1 MTVGARES
9 NLVRTLLE
17 RSNFP
22 DVKTVDTVDC
32 AVSGGADS
40 MAMLHLAIASGLN
53 VTAHHVDHGLRP
65 ASGREAAV
73 VAALCDRLGA
83 GFVSHRIEIVDG
95 PNLEAR
101 ARAARFAVLPSG
113 VLTGHTA
120 DDQAE
125 TVLLNLMRGAGT
137 DGLAGM
143 RKSTSKPLLSIRRSE
158 THELCRIAAI
168 EVVADESNSDPR
180 FRRNRV
186 RHEVVPLLDEIAQRD
201 VSALIARES
210 SLIADDEEFL
220 DRLARTIDV
229 HDAVQLAAVPLPLA
243 RRAIRIWLADPY
255 PPDSAT
261 VERVLDV
268 ARGCHRSCEIGRGRR
283 VVRSR
288 QRLELS

>member
-9 NLVRTLLE
+9 DLVRTLLE

-22 DVKTVDTVDC
+22 SPDPSANVDC
-32 AVSGGADS
+32 AVSGGPDS
-40 MAMLHLAIASGLN
+40 MAMLFLAVSAGLS

-65 ASGREAAV
+65 SSAEEAGV
-73 VAALCDRLGA
+73 VATLCDRLGA
-83 GFVSHRIEIVDG
+83 RFVAHRVTVGNG

-101 ARAARFAVLPSG
+101 ARAARRATLPDR

-143 RKSTSKPLLSIRRSE
+143 RRSTSKPLLSIRRSE
-158 THELCRIAAI
+158 THELCRLAD
-168 EVVADESNSDPR
+168 VRVATDESNFDPR

-186 RHEVVPLLDEIAQRD
+186 RHELLPLIDDIAQRD
-201 VSALIARES
+201 VSALISREAH
-210 SLIADDEEFL
+210 LIADDEKFL
-220 DRLARTIDV
+220 DELSLAIDV
-229 HDAVQLAAVPLPLA
+229 RDALQLAATPLPLA
-243 RRAIRIWLADPY
+243 RRAVRRWLADPY
-255 PPDSAT
+255 PPDSAA

-268 ARGCHRSCEIGRGRR
+268 ARGLHPSCDVGRGRR

-288 QRLELS
+288 QRLELR

>member
-9 NLVRTLLE
+9 DLVRTLLE

-22 DVKTVDTVDC
+22 AANASQAVDC

-40 MAMLHLAIASGLN
+40 MALLFLAVNAGLN

-65 ASGREAAV
+65 TSAAEAEL
-73 VAALCDRLGA
+73 VANLCDRLSA
-83 GFVSHRIEIVDG
+83 RFVAHRIDIDDG

-101 ARAARFAVLPSG
+101 ARAARRATLPTS
-113 VLTGHTA
+113 VMTGHTA

-125 TVLLNLMRGAGT
+125 TVLLNLMRGAGV

-143 RKSTSKPLLSIRRSE
+143 RQSTSKPLLAIRRGE
-158 THELCRIAAI
+158 THELCRVAKIPIAT
-168 EVVADESNSDPR
+168 DESNFDPR

-186 RHEVVPLLDEIAQRD
+186 RNELLPLINDIAHRD
-201 VSALIARES
+201 VAALIARES
-210 SLIADDEEFL
+210 HLIADDDQFL
-220 DRLARTIDV
+220 DELACAINV
-229 HDAVQLAAVPLPLA
+229 LDALELAAAPLPLA
-243 RRAIRIWLADPY
+243 RRAIRGWLADPY

-268 ARGCHRSCEIGRGRR
+268 ARGLHRSCDIGRGRR

-288 QRLELS
+288 QRLELR

>member
-9 NLVRTLLE
+9 DLVRTLLE

-22 DVKTVDTVDC
+22 SPDSSANVDC

-40 MAMLHLAIASGLN
+40 MALLFLAVNAGLS

-65 ASGREAAV
+65 DSAGEADV
-73 VAALCDRLGA
+73 VATLCDRLGA
-83 GFVSHRIEIVDG
+83 RFIAHRVNVGDG

-101 ARAARFAVLPSG
+101 ARAARRATLPAQ

-125 TVLLNLMRGAGT
+125 TVLLNLMRGAGI

-143 RKSTSKPLLSIRRSE
+143 RRSHSKPLLAIRRSE
-158 THELCRIAAI
+158 THELCRAANL
-168 EVVADESNSDPR
+168 VVVTDESNFDPR

-186 RHEVVPLLDEIAQRD
+186 RNELLPLIDDIAQRD
-201 VSALIARES
+201 VAALIAREAN
-210 SLIADDEEFL
+210 LIADDEEFL
-220 DRLARTIDV
+220 DALALTVDV
-229 HDAVQLAAVPLPLA
+229 HDALRLAATPLPLA
-243 RRAIRIWLADPY
+243 RRAVRRWLADPY

-261 VERVLDV
+261 VDRVLEV
-268 ARGCHRSCEIGRGRR
+268 ARGSHPSCDVGRGRR

-288 QRLELS
+288 QRLELR